1 MSSSR
6 GAVDGGVGVG
16 GGRGGGWREAPSPG
30 GRSSATLAHAKYRST
45 ASLVG
50 AHHLSRDS
58 FMSYMYLGWGEGSAT
73 LVHSDGHRPASR
85 GEVEVDVTTRRPDRA
100 QQTRT
105 RRDKD
110 SRGVQVHGKHHAF
123 VNISTKATDSV
134 RFGDGGRRGSCVKG
148 AGEREKTGWVN
159 GRQWKMSRE

>member
-1 MSSSR
+1 MAR
-6 GAVDGGVGVG
+6 GAVPGRAKLRYTRPREIPIDRFPCWGPPLIPRLFHVLYVPWVG
-16 GGRGGGWREAPSPG
+16 
-30 GRSSATLAHAKYRST
+30 
-45 ASLVG
+45 
-50 AHHLSRDS
+50 
-58 FMSYMYLGWGEGSAT
+58 GEGSAT

-148 AGEREKTGWVN
+148 AGERERRLAGSMDVN
-159 GRQWKMSRE
+159 GR